1 MFTVCPKCT
10 LTLAVTAADLRTGQG
25 YVRCGRCLNVFN
37 ALLALSEEPADR
49 SAPTPVY
56 SQADPASSS
65 QITAAL
71 ASSANDA
78 DEFDEVHPARVHVAG
93 DAAPRNHLTTERSS
107 DGAIENES
115 SLADGTGSFETIV
128 LEGDAITQTEEFV
141 PEESIDNEIAALTQ
155 RLSVAA
161 HQSEQEFEGFGH
173 LYNES
178 APADDEALPARTARR
193 SKSEEQQDA
202 APDPD
207 ADGGDIAVARRRA
220 GALGCRLHR
229 ARAAAGCFR
238 ASITGAM
245 RSPPRLPWVHR
256 WAALYASFG
265 VPLDPHWNLAAY
277 DVRQQGAAT
286 DPADSHV
293 IRVRVSV
300 ANHAARAQPV
310 PLLRLTLLDRYGKP
324 IAARDLTPAEYWP
337 AGHPARAFLARD
349 ERIDSE
355 IAVRDPGADSA
366 SFELDVCLQEPATAS
381 CVAPA
386 TRPAAAA
393 PIP

>member
-49 SAPTPVY
+49 GAPTPVY

-78 DEFDEVHPARVHVAG
+78 EEFEEAHPARVHALGDVAQ
-93 DAAPRNHLTTERSS
+93 RNHLTTESSS

-115 SLADGTGSFETIV
+115 SLADGTGSYETIV

-161 HQSEQEFEGFGH
+161 HQSQQESEGFGH
-173 LYNES
+173 LYYES
-178 APADDEALPARTARR
+178 APAGPEA
-193 SKSEEQQDA
+193 QQDA
-202 APDPD
+202 APGTD
-207 ADGGDIAVARRRA
+207 ADANADADDIPVAPPPRRA
-220 GALGCRLHR
+220 RWV
-229 ARAAAGCFR
+229 AGCSVLLLLLVVQGINHWR
-238 ASITGAM
+238 DALAS
-245 RSPPRLPWVHR
+245 SPALSTPMGR
-256 WAALYASFG
+256 LYASFG
-265 VPLDPHWNLAAY
+265 VPLDPHWNLSAY
-277 DVRQQGAAT
+277 DVRQQGAAS
-286 DPADSHV
+286 DPGDNHV

-300 ANHAARAQPV
+300 ANRAPRAQPV

-337 AGHPARAFLARD
+337 QGHPPRTFLARD

-366 SFELDVCLQEPATAS
+366 SFELDVCLKSAHGAVRCAGDTS
-381 CVAPA
+381 TV
-386 TRPAAAA
+386 AA